1 MIASRAG
8 WANAR
13 ITCGSL
19 IVTRCRSGRAS
30 VMAP

>member
-8 WANAR
+8 WASAR

-19 IVTRCRSGRAS
+19 IVTRRCSGRAS
-30 VMAP
+30 VIPP